1 MEEFRQRGNILFGH
15 SSKASFTGGRMCCCL
30 EGSVLAVGGEC
41 EAIRSMSVCE
51 NTWGLKDCEF
61 SPCKTPLRTLKS
73 LSWAKDGTNQRKQQR
88 HFNKHTQTHMLSH
101 SANRLFRSFSDLAFA
116 LMTVFTLQYMY
127 REMQNRGWGNRM
139 WEWRLPGQGFS
150 SSFSLTTA
158 PFLCSLVPSSL
169 SFLAIPFPTFHP
181 SLFLPPIY
189 RGSWW
194 DSGTCT
200 YRRHREVCVH
210 SPGCSWGPVRGVP
223 LGSSSGRPLLQGMGD
238 TCGMLNPFWP
248 PATKNRKKD
257 DNSVKV

>member
-1 MEEFRQRGNILFGH
+1 MEEFRQKGNILFW
-15 SSKASFTGGRMCCCL
+15 SFIQGFIYRGRMCCCL

-51 NTWGLKDCEF
+51 TPEGWKDCEF

-101 SANRLFRSFSDLAFA
+101 SANRLFRSFSWSRLRSHDCIYPA
-116 LMTVFTLQYMY
+116 LCTERCRTEDEATGCGSASSWAL
-127 REMQNRGWGNRM
+127 
-139 WEWRLPGQGFS
+139 FS
-150 SSFSLTTA
+150 SSFSLHHS
-158 PFLCSLVPSSL
+158 PFPLFHRSLISLLLGHSL
-169 SFLAIPFPTFHP
+169 SYLSILLYF
-181 SLFLPPIY
+181 SLSIY

-223 LGSSSGRPLLQGMGD
+223 LGSSSGRPLLQGMG
-238 TCGMLNPFWP
+238 TPVGC
-248 PATKNRKKD
+248 
-257 DNSVKV
+257 